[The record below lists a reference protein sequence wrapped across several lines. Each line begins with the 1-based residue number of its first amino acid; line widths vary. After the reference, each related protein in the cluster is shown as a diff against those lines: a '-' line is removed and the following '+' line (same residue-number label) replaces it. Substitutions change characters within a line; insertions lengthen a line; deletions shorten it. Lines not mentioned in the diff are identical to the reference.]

1 MFKQDFNMYL
11 ILWCEILLA
20 AWWEKGFLLYKNKWV
35 KMLYDTLYD
44 IAGDT
49 SCSWQFYVFLV
60 GSFLLSEIFPLVP
73 RIGWSESLRQE
84 NLKCVFF
91 CYHVSL
97 DRGIHH
103 SGQQDVW
110 GNYRFPTISCIS
122 TVLYLRWFWYSRY
135 NFYFFFNSI
144 LLFILFL
151 DENAFQNF
159 RLLHERKLQNFCQL
173 EIHKTYNLLGYS
185 WLICNFYTLFSVWV
199 VKIEWHMVWIL
210 RYITFRAE

>member
-1 MFKQDFNMYL
+1 MGENVIRYFVWHSWRYL
-11 ILWCEILLA
+11 LLLA
-20 AWWEKGFLLYKNKWV
+20 VLCFPCGIFPAIWDFSISSKDRVVWKLETGKPEVCF
-35 KMLYDTLYD
+35 
-44 IAGDT
+44 
-49 SCSWQFYVFLV
+49 
-60 GSFLLSEIFPLVP
+60 FLLSCFTWPWYTSQRPAGCLRKLQISHNILYFYSALPKVILIFQVQFL
-73 RIGWSESLRQE
+73 
-84 NLKCVFF
+84 F
-91 CYHVSL
+91 
-97 DRGIHH
+97 
-103 SGQQDVW
+103 
-110 GNYRFPTISCIS
+110 
-122 TVLYLRWFWYSRY
+122 
-135 NFYFFFNSI
+135 FFFNSI

>member
-103 SGQQDVW
+103 SGQQDV
-110 GNYRFPTISCIS
+110 
-122 TVLYLRWFWYSRY
+122 
-135 NFYFFFNSI
+135 
-144 LLFILFL
+144 
-151 DENAFQNF
+151 
-159 RLLHERKLQNFCQL
+159 
-173 EIHKTYNLLGYS
+173 
-185 WLICNFYTLFSVWV
+185 
-199 VKIEWHMVWIL
+199 
-210 RYITFRAE
+210 